1 LRTGSAGD
9 RSAED
14 LVKTLPE
21 PKRTVV
27 SSIREKLLRLG
38 YQESP
43 EYDAINVEPV
53 LIYSKS
59 EKNSMFLKFKW
70 ELYCAIPVL
79 DIQKFETSG
88 LNLTSSKFLTED
100 YEGRHWLK
108 FRLPEEET
116 LALETLQMVI

>member
-1 LRTGSAGD
+1 
-9 RSAED
+9 
-14 LVKTLPE
+14 VKTLPE
-21 PKRTVV
+21 AKRTVV
-27 SSIREKLLRLG
+27 SSIREKLLRLS

-79 DIQKFETSG
+79 DIQKFETSD
-88 LNLTSSKFLTED
+88 LNLTCSKFLTED
-100 YEGRHWLK
+100 DEGRHWLK
-108 FRLPEEET
+108 FKLPEEET
-116 LALETLQMVI
+116 LALETLQMVT